1 MLPESVL
8 LTLYCWL
15 CANLSQSPE
24 GNRVVLWAI
33 QDTGNIWCSTWSMDY
48 FIILILWLLM
58 NLLFWSFI
66 FACWY
71 KECTFGSAWF
81 VLLLTVLL
89 LYPLPDVLLLW
100 PLSGTA
106 VVPTLVATLLSWP
119 LSGLCCGSYEG
130 EHGDQIYVFFVYSV
144 CPSGNLAFGLVLV
157 QEWAWGKRETRQRQ
171 ISIKYEASMRQVY
184 REQWLSCHFSL
195 SLHEHAMDS
204 MQWSSFLSSFSLY
217 SNFHL
222 WSWFIKTNVNVRSIT
237 GQANN

>member
-1 MLPESVL
+1 MEWWACCSICHMLPESVL

-184 REQWLSCHFSL
+184 REQWLFFIFLCLCMNMLWIACSGHLFCLLFLCTLIFTFGLDSL
-195 SLHEHAMDS
+195 KPM
-204 MQWSSFLSSFSLY
+204 
-217 SNFHL
+217 
-222 WSWFIKTNVNVRSIT
+222 
-237 GQANN
+237 